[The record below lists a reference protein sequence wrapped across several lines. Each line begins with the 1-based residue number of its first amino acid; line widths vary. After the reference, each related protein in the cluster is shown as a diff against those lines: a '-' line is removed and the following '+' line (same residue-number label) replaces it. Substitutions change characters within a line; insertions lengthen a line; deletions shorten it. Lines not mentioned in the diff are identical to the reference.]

1 MPLLNPTQRKTL
13 AALIDTIVAPVTD
26 HSVVDSIVQSKKNQ
40 PGLAHVSD
48 EKIRAFLAAKGTD
61 SDHNLVQIIEDALSN
76 NMPQDVSA
84 ELGLL
89 LTAMSSTVGMLVS
102 EPFLSTCLPCSILVP
117 SLLCACGFIVGSLW
131 VHWGFIVGLLF
142 LHCSFIVPSLFLHCS
157 PVPSRYQYCQA

>member
-102 EPFLSTCLPCSILVP
+102 EPFLSTLFDPCS
-117 SLLCACGFIVGSLW
+117 FIIVCLW
-131 VHWGFIVGLLF
+131 VHYGFIMGSLGV
-142 LHCSFIVPSLFLHCS
+142 HCGFIVPSLFACGCAL
-157 PVPSRYQYCQA
+157 PVPYCQA